1 VCTLSPCPLP
11 HTPPR
16 LARPPR
22 CRLAPRCLTQQWWRV
37 GVGTLTDMR
46 LKFLLLVLSRRRD
59 VAIALRTDG
68 QRVAYEALS
77 TCPPQ

>member
-37 GVGTLTDMR
+37 GVGMTSLS
-46 LKFLLLVLSRRRD
+46 LKFVLLAAPLDIVID
-59 VAIALRTDG
+59 LRADG
-68 QRVAYEALS
+68 QRVAYEALRGW
-77 TCPPQ
+77 Q